1 MITRNLVIRNKYG
14 LHARP
19 AAKFVEE
26 ASKYDSQVLLSKD
39 GVEVNGKS
47 IMGVLVL
54 AAEKGSKIQL
64 CIKGKDEKE
73 AVEVLA
79 ALLEGELD
87 QIDG

>member
-1 MITRNLVIRNKYG
+1 MITRDLVIRNKYG

-19 AAKFVEE
+19 AARFVEE
-26 ASKYDSQVLLSKD
+26 AAKFDSQVLINKD

-54 AAEKGSKIQL
+54 AAEKGSKVQL
-64 CIKGKDEKE
+64 CVKGKDEKE
-73 AVEVLA
+73 AAEVLA